1 MNLYIVESPLQLLCA
16 YEAIHVNRNAPYQ
29 LLIRQT
35 GRGLNDKHLINCA
48 NKLGLNYK
56 IFVLHTESIY
66 VGLLRNLFLL
76 SSLYF
81 KYYEKVYFGSFYSS
95 ALNFISYFIRRR
107 ELIYLD
113 DGAATLRAQLEMSM
127 KEKKVCNWFTFFNIE
142 PLRGQNVIKH
152 NFEKIKEKNKKYINK
167 GKYFI
172 GQPVSAMKGFSLE
185 DYMRCVREIASRC
198 ESNEFL
204 YYIPHRVENLD
215 LINNIPNI
223 KVVKPTV
230 PIEIYFLENKGSIP
244 KEIYS
249 CYSTALITLPV
260 LFLGIKATA
269 VKNKYMIK
277 NEIDFMYAYFL
288 RNNISVVEL

>member
-16 YEAIHVNRNAPYQ
+16 YEAIHVNRNVPYQ

-48 NKLGLNYK
+48 NQLGLDYK
-56 IFVLHTESIY
+56 IFVLHADNIY

-76 SSLYF
+76 FCLYF
-81 KYYEKVYFGSFYSS
+81 KYYERVYFGSVYSS

-107 ELIYLD
+107 ELVYLD
-113 DGAATLRAQLEMSM
+113 DGAATLRAQFEMSK
-127 KEKKVCNWFTFFNIE
+127 KEKKVCNWFTFFNID
-142 PLRGQNVIKH
+142 PLSGQKVIKH
-152 NFEKIKEKNKKYINK
+152 NFEKIKEKNKKNINE

-185 DYMRCVREIASRC
+185 DYMRCVREIANKC

-269 VKNKYMIK
+269 IKNKYMIK
-277 NEIDFMYAYFL
+277 NEMDFMYTYFL
-288 RNNISVVEL
+288 MNNISVVEL